1 MESCRPIRSLIF
13 EFRKCILIFWSDIL
27 QRVRA
32 PSDVYSFILPPDEFN
47 FLVDKSEAVELA
59 EEMRLITEK
68 YTAMPAV
75 RAMGV

>member
-1 MESCRPIRSLIF
+1 
-13 EFRKCILIFWSDIL
+13 
-27 QRVRA
+27 VRA